1 MPLTLSFLLPLR
13 PESRHQTAT
22 ASDFIRRSIVLVLDI
37 SGAKGKTRVM
47 SPKKT
52 SFSEVTKETHLNMT
66 KMFCAKVAKHA
77 KKGYYPV

>member
-1 MPLTLSFLLPLR
+1 VLL
-13 PESRHQTAT
+13 
-22 ASDFIRRSIVLVLDI
+22 LDI
-37 SGAKGKTRVM
+37 SGAEGETRRHFF
-47 SPKKT
+47 PKKT